1 MKTIELALHALKEY
15 CPKKMEQYFSKKST
29 TQKIFLGLV
38 LMSMS
43 NFLSYGQISLAF
55 PVSRAVIQRN
65 NANQASLNI
74 AGRIKNRVDRIEA
87 RLVPRTEQARLDT
100 VVATPWQIVQLNPVN
115 FFLGT
120 IAVKGGWYNLQMRAI
135 KNDVI
140 VIDTLIVQRVGI
152 GEVFMYVGHSNA
164 QGGAYGQTGP
174 DATDD
179 RVSCI
184 AVGKE
189 PSCNGIIPYQPATSS
204 DSLWC
209 SYLKTGDAQFLPV
222 LTFSRVT
229 KTAGIAPFCPLP
241 WFWSIV
247 GDSLTRKLN
256 VPIMLYGTAFG
267 GTKSEHWF
275 KASQGI
281 LFDHGFVKS
290 AIRMPYINLKNVLQ
304 LYLPLTGI
312 RGVLCLHGVNERNDS
327 QAEIQTWMQ
336 GYIAQSRVD
345 SRIPNLA
352 WMIATDS
359 YLLDH
364 GQYPQPFPLKFEA
377 RNAQAFMQSLPN
389 NFQGPDL
396 DVITDNNAGNPISER
411 PDGLHFGN
419 QGLVSAANLWVN
431 AINQNSFLKVSVPK
445 LAQNFN
451 VNSLQSGN
459 WQRTESWGCDCFPQ
473 KYHSMIVKPGHTIQI
488 DAVKT
493 KPLNLIMQGN
503 INLKNQ
509 GILGF

>member
-1 MKTIELALHALKEY
+1 MKTIELALHALKKY
-15 CPKKMEQYFSKKST
+15 CLNKTGQYFLKKT
-29 TQKIFLGLV
+29 YTQKTLLGMIL
-38 LMSMS
+38 
-43 NFLSYGQISLAF
+43 LSFTSFFSQGQISLAF
-55 PVSRAVIQRN
+55 PVPRAVIQRN

-74 AGRIKNRVDRIEA
+74 AGRIKQSVDKIEA
-87 RLVPRTEQARLDT
+87 RLVPRNEQSRLDT
-100 VVATPWQIVQLNPVN
+100 IVATPWQTVQLNPIN
-115 FFLGT
+115 FFSGT
-120 IAVKGGWYNLQMRAI
+120 ISVKGGWYNLQMRAI
-135 KNDVI
+135 KAGVTI
-140 VIDTLIVQRVGI
+140 IDTLIVQRVGI
-152 GEVFMYVGHSNA
+152 GEVFVYVGHSNA

-184 AVGKE
+184 PVGKE
-189 PSCNGIIPYQPATSS
+189 PSCNGRVPFQPATSS

-209 SYLKTGDAQFLPV
+209 NYLQTGEAQYLPV
-222 LTFSRVT
+222 LTFSKVT
-229 KTAGIAPFCPLP
+229 RTLGIAPFCGLP

-247 GDSLTRKLN
+247 GDSLSRKLN

-290 AIRMPYINLKNVLQ
+290 SIKMPYINLKNVLQ
-304 LYLPLTGI
+304 LYVPLTGI
-312 RGVLCLHGVNERNDS
+312 RVNERNDS
-327 QAEIQTWMQ
+327 QSDIQNWMQ

-345 SRIPNLA
+345 AKIPNLA
-352 WMIATDS
+352 WLIATDS

-377 RNAQAFMQSLPN
+377 RNAQAFMQSQPY

-396 DVITDNNAGNPISER
+396 DMITDNNAGNPTSER

-431 AINQNSFLKVSVPK
+431 SINQNSFLRGSFPK
-445 LAQNFN
+445 LAQSFQ

-459 WQRTESWGCDCFPQ
+459 WQSFGSWDCNCYPQ
-473 KYHSMIVKPGHTIQI
+473 KYHSMIVKQGHNIQI
-488 DAVKT
+488 DTIKT
-493 KPLNLIMQGN
+493 KPLNLIIQGN

-509 GILGF
+509 GVLGF